1 MSNDSRLLREHE
13 RTTSKQK
20 MMPKRERRQPQDIPV
35 QTQGE
40 RDAERFTFGHVSW
53 SRLSLMVPE
62 AVIQLIGPSR
72 LDVSMGEEAANRG
85 VSKLARGFREPEGS
99 YSSLEGR
106 RPRKAFLQ
114 GGGVSCFAAQRRGER
129 ATTTSEK
136 RMQNAPYSEGGH

>member
-1 MSNDSRLLREHE
+1 
-13 RTTSKQK
+13 
-20 MMPKRERRQPQDIPV
+20 
-35 QTQGE
+35 
-40 RDAERFTFGHVSW
+40 
-53 SRLSLMVPE
+53 MVPE

-114 GGGVSCFAAQRRGER
+114 GGSELFCRSKERRASHYHVRKENAECTVLGGGALVSRSGSLLHRQQTPRKAHSVARRC
-129 ATTTSEK
+129 
-136 RMQNAPYSEGGH
+136 